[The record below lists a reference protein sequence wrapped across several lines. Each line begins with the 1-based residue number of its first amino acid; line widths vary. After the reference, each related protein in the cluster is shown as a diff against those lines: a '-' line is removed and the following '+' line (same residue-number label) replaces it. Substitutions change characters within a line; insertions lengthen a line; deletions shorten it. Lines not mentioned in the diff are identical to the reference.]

1 MLIDRTHRKW
11 AVISTAIFVVAT
23 LSYISYASST
33 PKGPTGGSFM
43 GLLYGIV
50 GAAFMIFAGL
60 LAGRKQV
67 PHWRLGSA
75 QFWLRGHI
83 WLGTL
88 SLPFILYHS
97 GFGLGGRLEQ
107 VLWFFFIM
115 VIGSGFFGLLMQH
128 LLPKLLLV
136 QIPRETFLSQLPYV
150 KQRTRLLCDKLVSQD
165 CGKIPLPPSDPMC
178 PQITELGEH
187 AVEVKQAPKDKQKG
201 LKERWQERLQS
212 PTRLLFVELAK
223 YAKAEKWIARED
235 DFTQQMLEIYAI
247 PGVNDDDNTMDDLS
261 VSRATEMIAT
271 VRASLTGQTAITGEG
286 ASTAARKLSALEQM
300 KLKKAARD
308 AEQASSSGGALNE
321 PAPADESALELPSEL
336 DIDAPPKPLSPLEQM
351 KAKAAAKKA
360 ADAAPA
366 AQGAAAAPEK
376 KLSPLELMKQQ
387 AAAKKAAA
395 GGAPSSDSTAAP
407 APVAEN
413 TVEPPKKLSP
423 LELMKQQA
431 ATKKAALA
439 SGAPAEGAT
448 PLKQVEPAPS
458 AAPVTENTAEPPM
471 KLSPLELMK
480 QQAAAKKAAA
490 EAAQASEPAPSAAP
504 VAETTS
510 EPPKKLSPLELMKQ
524 QAAAKKA
531 AAEAAQSSEPAPSA
545 VPVTEPT
552 TEPPKKLSPLELMKQ
567 QAAAKK
573 AAAEAAQ
580 APEPAPSAAPV
591 AETTSEPP
599 KKLSPLELM
608 KQQAAAK
615 KAAADAAPTSTPPA
629 ASTAEAAPAKPLSPL
644 EQMKAKAAAAK
655 AGSSEPAAGAPAATP
670 AASAKPLSPLEMMKA
685 KAGAGAAAPAVAKP
699 AAAPVAAPVIVTK
712 QAVNA
717 PLHRTDELR
726 QFYVTMLRPFL
737 NGDGRT
743 GRFANPNDSKREF
756 ARMRDILPVELH
768 DSLAAL
774 EIRCDEHRQFTQLE
788 RIHHWL
794 HYWLMLHIPFSIAL
808 LALFVV
814 HVIVALRVV
823 PW

>member
-23 LSYISYASST
+23 VSYLSYANAA

-50 GAAFMIFAGL
+50 GSAFMIFAGL

-115 VIGSGFFGLLMQH
+115 VIGSGFFGLVMQH
-128 LLPKLLLV
+128 LLPRLLLV

-165 CGKIPLPPSDPMC
+165 CGKIPLPIDPLS
-178 PQITELGEH
+178 PQITLLGQH
-187 AVEVKQAPKDKQKG
+187 ALDVKQAPASKAKEIKG
-201 LKERWQERLQS
+201 QWQERLQA
-212 PTRLLFVELAK
+212 PFKLLFVELSK

-235 DFTQQMLEIYAI
+235 DFTQQMLEIYKI
-247 PGVNDDDNTMDDLS
+247 PGVNDDDVSADDAS
-261 VSRATEMIAT
+261 VSTGMIAA
-271 VRASLTGQTAITGEG
+271 VRASLTGTAATPSEG
-286 ASTAARKLSALEQM
+286 ASTASRKMSALEQM
-300 KLKKAARD
+300 KLKKAARE
-308 AEQASSSGGALNE
+308 AEQSSHGATAALNE
-321 PAPADESALELPSEL
+321 PAPADEASLDLPSDL
-336 DIDAPPKPLSPLEQM
+336 DIEPPPKPLSPLEQM
-351 KAKAAAKKA
+351 KQKAAAKKA
-360 ADAAPA
+360 ADAGTAPMAEAPA
-366 AQGAAAAPEK
+366 GEK

-395 GGAPSSDSTAAP
+395 EGSAPAAP
-407 APVAEN
+407 
-413 TVEPPKKLSP
+413 T
-423 LELMKQQA
+423 
-431 ATKKAALA
+431 
-439 SGAPAEGAT
+439 
-448 PLKQVEPAPS
+448 
-458 AAPVTENTAEPPM
+458 
-471 KLSPLELMK
+471 
-480 QQAAAKKAAA
+480 A
-490 EAAQASEPAPSAAP
+490 EAAPP
-504 VAETTS
+504 VE
-510 EPPKKLSPLELMKQ
+510 KKLSPLELMKQ

-531 AAEAAQSSEPAPSA
+531 ALAAAAPAEGAAPLQQVEPASSTP
-545 VPVTEPT
+545 
-552 TEPPKKLSPLELMKQ
+552 
-567 QAAAKK
+567 
-573 AAAEAAQ
+573 AAE
-580 APEPAPSAAPV
+580 PE
-591 AETTSEPP
+591 

-615 KAAADAAPTSTPPA
+615 KAAADAAGQGTAVTTPT
-629 ASTAEAAPAKPLSPL
+629 AAPASDSAAPAKKMSPLELMKQQAAAKKAAEAGSSESPAVTPTKPLSPL

-655 AGSSEPAAGAPAATP
+655 ATAGDAAAPPPTAATANP
-670 AASAKPLSPLEMMKA
+670 PKSPLEMMKA
-685 KAGAGAAAPAVAKP
+685 KAAASGAAAPKP
-699 AAAPVAAPVIVTK
+699 AAPAAAAPVIVQK
-712 QAVNA
+712 QVVNT
-717 PLHRTDELR
+717 PVLRTDELR
-726 QFYVTMLRPFL
+726 QFYVALVRPFL
-737 NGDGRT
+737 VADGRA
-743 GRFANPNDSKREF
+743 GRLANPNDAKREF

-774 EIRCDEHRQFTQLE
+774 EVRCDEHRQYSQLE

-794 HYWLMLHIPFSIAL
+794 HYWLILHIPFSIAL
-808 LALFVV
+808 LVLFVV
-814 HVIVALRVV
+814 HVVVALRVV